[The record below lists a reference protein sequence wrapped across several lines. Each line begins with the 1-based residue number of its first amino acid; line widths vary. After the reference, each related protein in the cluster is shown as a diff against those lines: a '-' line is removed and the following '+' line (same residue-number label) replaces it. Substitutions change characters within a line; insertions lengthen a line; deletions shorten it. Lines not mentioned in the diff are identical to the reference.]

1 MRTID
6 SKIGWRF
13 PPTNGG
19 ISTGINDPGMA
30 HFTGQPLASLAR
42 ETIQNSLDA
51 RLDQNQPVHVSFELL
66 DFNLDEVGR
75 NELAAAIESCKS
87 ATAEERYSME
97 AAALNEAATSVQS
110 KLVPCLRI
118 SDRNTTG
125 LLGENWRALVKMQGF
140 SHKPDM
146 EGAGGSHGIGKYAP
160 FAVSTLRTV
169 FYWTCFY
176 EGGNEYEKFQGKS
189 VLISHRDPDGEE
201 TQATGFFGLKDGCLE
216 LTERI
221 PDPFRMLGEDQRPVR
236 GTSVAVM
243 GFQDTEDWRL
253 RIAESVIENFF
264 FAIGTG
270 RLNVIVEPD
279 GDSGLMEMDFGS
291 IDDWFAHLRD
301 SEFFDDSQGSA
312 ADSVRDAQV
321 FWELSKGEPTS
332 EKQDVDLG
340 HCRLWIQTSEGLP
353 GKVAFVRRTGMLVT
367 TQQAGLIR
375 FPGFR
380 DFAALCVFEDPEGN
394 ELLRRMENPKHDQFE
409 PNRLPKEDRDRG
421 RKALRRV
428 TDWVRSEIRKQ
439 AGPPEGGNRTVL
451 SELAVYLPDYQPEE
465 PFEESG
471 RDIDQVGDEPGFG
484 RKVKISLKPVRKP
497 VPSKLPEDDGPH
509 SDGDGDDMGTE
520 GGAGSNGNG
529 GGGDGG
535 GPGEG
540 DGQGG
545 PGPRGGTARRQS
557 IPVSAVRILPLA
569 ERENCYRL
577 SFMPGSDGIARLS
590 LDEAGDST
598 AMPRTDV
605 RAVEDSV
612 SLERV
617 NVRKGRRTAI
627 DITAERPIDGRAW
640 RLSAAA
646 EDEGDPS

>member
-1 MRTID
+1 MD

-19 ISTGINDPGMA
+19 VSTGINDPGMA

-51 RLDQNQPVHVSFELL
+51 QLEQDQAVHVSFELL

-75 NELAAAIESCKS
+75 NELATAIESCRN
-87 ATAEERYSME
+87 AAADEQYSME
-97 AAALNEAATSVQS
+97 AAALSEAATSVQS
-110 KLVPCLRI
+110 KMIPCLRI

-169 FYWTCFY
+169 FYWTCFR
-176 EGGNEYEKFQGKS
+176 EDGADYEKFQGKA
-189 VLISHRDPDGEE
+189 VLISHCDPDGQE
-201 TQATGFFGLKDGCLE
+201 TQGTGFFGLKDGCLE
-216 LTERI
+216 LAERI
-221 PDPFRMLGEDQRPVR
+221 PDPFRMLGQDQRPVR
-236 GTSVAVM
+236 GTSVSVM
-243 GFQDTEDWRL
+243 GFRETADWRR
-253 RIAESVIENFF
+253 RIAESVIKNFF

-270 RLNVIVEPD
+270 RLNVIIEPD
-279 GDSGLMEMDFGS
+279 GDSDLMEMDLGS
-291 IDDWFAHLRD
+291 IDNWFEHLQD
-301 SEFFDDSQGSA
+301 SEIVDDSKVST
-312 ADSVRDAQV
+312 ADSVRDAQI
-321 FWELSKGEPTS
+321 FWDLSKSEPTS
-332 EKQDVDLG
+332 EKQDIDLG
-340 HCRLWIQTSEGLP
+340 HCRLWIRSSEDLP
-353 GKVAFVRRTGMLVT
+353 SKVAFVRRTGMLVT

-409 PNRLPKEDRDRG
+409 PDRLPQEDRDRG
-421 RKALRRV
+421 RKALKRV
-428 TDWVRSEIRKQ
+428 TDWVRSEVRKQ
-439 AGPPEGGNRTVL
+439 AGPPDGGNRKVL

-471 RDIDQVGDEPGFG
+471 RDDDQAGGEPGFG
-484 RKVKISLKPVRKP
+484 RKVKISLKPVRRP
-497 VPSKLPEDDGPH
+497 VPPKLPEDDGPY
-509 SDGDGDDMGTE
+509 SDGDGDDMGSE
-520 GGAGSNGNG
+520 GGSRVNGSR
-529 GGGDGG
+529 GGGDSG
-535 GPGEG
+535 GPGEGEG

-545 PGPRGGTARRQS
+545 TGPRGGTARRQS
-557 IPVSAVRILPLA
+557 IPVSAVRILPLVD
-569 ERENCYRL
+569 RENCYRL
-577 SFMPGSDGIARLS
+577 SFMPEGDGSVRLT

-598 AMPRTDV
+598 AIPRTDV
-605 RAVEDSV
+605 RAVDDSV
-612 SLERV
+612 SLKRV

-627 DITAERPIDGRAW
+627 DITADGPIDGRAW
-640 RLSAAA
+640 RLSAATA
-646 EDEGDPS
+646 NEGDPA